1 VGKAEVRAALG
12 DPGTTLVNA
21 LTPEQHEG
29 RGGVT
34 YGRPGRIPGSRC
46 VASRALTDPVT
57 HAYLPLDRLRAAF
70 AETGPLDRRVV
81 TYCGAGVAAS
91 SDALVL
97 TLLGVRDVAVYDGS
111 LEEWARDPAMPMERS

>member
-12 DPGTTLVNA
+12 DPGTALVNA
-21 LTPEQHEG
+21 LAREQHEG

-46 VASRALTDPVT
+46 VTARALVDPVT

-70 AETGPLDRRVV
+70 AGAGALGRRVV

-91 SDALVL
+91 SDALAL
-97 TLLGVRDVAVYDGS
+97 TLLGAPDVAVYDGS
-111 LEEWARDPAMPMERS
+111 LEEWARDPDLPMERD